1 MSELLKTMFGEYT
14 GIQLLG
20 YLWFFIIGYAIYFL
34 TEASGRDVQS
44 IHTPIKWSWKFWFY
58 DNWRRY
64 ITTILCTYILFRF
77 YIEICGHPFGN
88 FDAVSLGLIGDG
100 IAATVKRRVKAVS
113 GDRDELM
120 DDYNANELRS
130 KQGDKADNLKSKQG
144 DKADNLKSKQGDKA
158 DDLKSKQGDSADE
171 LKSVQKDTADD
182 LKSIQKQTAND
193 LKANNKEE
201 QTT

>member
-1 MSELLKTMFGEYT
+1 MSELLKTIFGEYT
-14 GIQLLG
+14 TVQLLG
-20 YLWFFIIGYAIYFL
+20 YLWFFVIGYAIYFL

-44 IHTPIKWSWKFWFY
+44 IHTPVKWNWKFWFY

-144 DKADNLKSKQGDKA
+144 DKAD
-158 DDLKSKQGDSADE
+158 DLKSKQGDSADE
-171 LKSVQKDTADD
+171 LKSVQKETADD
-182 LKSIQKQTAND
+182 LKSEQKQTAND
-193 LKANNKEE
+193 LKVNNKEE